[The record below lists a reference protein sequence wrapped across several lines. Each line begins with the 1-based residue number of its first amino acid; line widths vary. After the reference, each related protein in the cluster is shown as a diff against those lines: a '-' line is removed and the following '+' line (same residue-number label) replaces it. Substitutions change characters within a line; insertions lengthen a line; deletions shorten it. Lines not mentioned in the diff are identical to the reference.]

1 MRLEQWLGI
10 RDNAG
15 MQWTASGDP
24 PQQDSVDES
33 TNTTSYLMVLQSNG
47 LSRYHTVEG
56 MLGEDNLLYGTLT
69 GRPVKFWPDYTATIR
84 EKTGQ
89 RYAVA
94 PGLATTVKIHRS
106 QRSRIGISKVPVHR
120 NGDRFS
126 AAGGWTKPCPRAG
139 TLGQM
144 HVGTAAIEDC
154 CGVTR

>member
-1 MRLEQWLGI
+1 
-10 RDNAG
+10 

-24 PQQDSVDES
+24 TQQDSVDES
-33 TNTTSYLMVLQSNG
+33 TNTTNTTSYLMVLQSNK
-47 LSRYHTVEG
+47 LWRYHTVEG
-56 MLGEDNLLYGTLT
+56 TLGEDNLLNGTLT
-69 GRPVKFWPDYTATIR
+69 GRPVKFWPHYTATTR

-120 NGDRFS
+120 NGDLFS
-126 AAGGWTKPCPRAG
+126 AAGGWTKPCPERAG

-144 HVGTAAIEDC
+144 HEGTAAIEDC